1 MLNPG
6 TLGAENKEVKG
17 RRVYAR
23 VLTAGLLV
31 AMAAATLPRPATAA
45 DISELRRRAQ
55 ALADEVSALE
65 HKRAGLVV
73 KSKQLSARV
82 ENVTA
87 EIGTLE
93 LEIHEANAEVS
104 VARERYIAR
113 AVEAY
118 KTGSTTRL
126 ALLLSARSLGELF
139 TLAETTL
146 KVGEADGDALAELI
160 AARDAVEAAQA
171 RVDDRKQF
179 LLAAQMRAEGLK
191 TEIGSTIEARRS
203 LLKELTDEI
212 ATLEAQ
218 ARAAATV
225 TAVAQGIS
233 VGEELLKLLEPSGP
247 APDIPDDFVSTGV
260 SFEGIASWYGPGFE
274 GNHTANGDIFDSSLY
289 TAASKELPLG
299 SWLYVQHQGKGVVV
313 LVNDRGPYIEGR
325 ILDLSQAAAA
335 SIGITGLGWV
345 KATIIIKK

>member
-1 MLNPG
+1 MR
-6 TLGAENKEVKG
+6 G

-23 VLTAGLLV
+23 VLTAAVLV
-31 AMAAATLPRPATAA
+31 AMAASTLPRAATAA

-55 ALADEVSALE
+55 ALGDEVSALE

-73 KSKQLSARV
+73 KSKRLSERI
-82 ENVTA
+82 ENTTV
-87 EIGTLE
+87 EIGSLE
-93 LEIHEANAEVS
+93 LEIHEANAAVDD
-104 VARERYIAR
+104 ARERYIER
-113 AVEAY
+113 AIEAY
-118 KTGSTTRL
+118 KSGSTTRL
-126 ALLLSARSLGELF
+126 ALLLSARSLGELVS
-139 TLAETTL
+139 LAETTMQ
-146 KVGEADGDALAELI
+146 VGAADGEALAQLI
-160 AARDAVEAAQA
+160 EARDAVAAAQD
-171 RVDDRKQF
+171 RVDEHKQS
-179 LLAAQMRAEGLK
+179 LLAAQAQAQGVK
-191 TEIGSTIEARRS
+191 TEIDSTIVSRRE
-203 LLKELTDEI
+203 LLAELNDEI

-225 TAVAQGIS
+225 TAAAQGIS
-233 VGEELLKLLEPSGP
+233 VGDELLKLLEPSGP

-299 SWLYVQHQGKGVVV
+299 SWLHVQHQGKGVVV
-313 LVNDRGPYIEGR
+313 LVNDRGPYVEGR